1 MYSFIK
7 TILRLTNVTY
17 RRNIVREVSVVSGT
31 PQECVLLETK
41 ALVIMIHDLCA
52 VFPIMINDFY
62 SFFLFMIFKKYLR
75 SRIYFNILAD
85 TAKLSKMPSTKE
97 TESGKQMYY
106 FFPSLVIKPIKTCLQ
121 YNMIVNIAA

>member
-1 MYSFIK
+1 MIS
-7 TILRLTNVTY
+7 IL
-17 RRNIVREVSVVSGT
+17 
-31 PQECVLLETK
+31 
-41 ALVIMIHDLCA
+41 
-52 VFPIMINDFY
+52 
-62 SFFLFMIFKKYLR
+62 FFLFMIFKKYLR

>member
-31 PQECVLLETK
+31 PQECVLLEIK

-62 SFFLFMIFKKYLR
+62 SFFF
-75 SRIYFNILAD
+75 IYDI
-85 TAKLSKMPSTKE
+85 
-97 TESGKQMYY
+97 
-106 FFPSLVIKPIKTCLQ
+106 
-121 YNMIVNIAA
+121 